1 MRLFGHEFVGVAKA
15 LVIFVAVFLVAS
27 GVCGLE
33 IAVASQMRGDS
44 ASALIPLGILDL
56 IVMVVSG
63 LGILGLLLFLLGRTV
78 YRSFSDPSTDDEPK
92 PGKQG
97 DGGDTKQ

>member
-1 MRLFGHEFVGVAKA
+1 MKLFGHDFQGISKA

-33 IAVASQMRGDS
+33 IAVASQMHGNS
-44 ASALIPLGILDL
+44 ASNLIPLGILDL

-63 LGILGLLLFLLGRTV
+63 LGIVVLLLFLLIRAV
-78 YRSFSDPSTDDEPK
+78 FRSFSDPAKDDMPTLRD
-92 PGKQG
+92 G
-97 DGGDTKQ
+97 DENSKR